1 MIIKNS
7 ISTSDFNEQLYKMIS
22 EENDDSDFEDDLCLI
37 TNQKLK
43 NNFIKLNCG
52 HKFNYESIFN
62 EVKNQKKYNQL
73 EVCHLKRNE
82 IKCPYCRTIQKG
94 LLPYCDNFP
103 KIKYINHPPVL
114 QCLPNSCIYAFL
126 SGKRKGEFCGKGCS
140 NKYCTAHKKIME
152 KREAKKLQKEQN
164 KLQKQEIK
172 LLKENI
178 KLKKEIE
185 KEKGIKDEKSKVINE
200 IIGKNTGAS
209 QICDDMLVK
218 IDEMLEKLK
227 VNAQKSNVKK
237 SKPINKS
244 PKTEWAENTCS
255 YIFKRGKNKGLQC
268 RCKKPFKYRRP
279 IQYKDCPRTPP

>member
-1 MIIKNS
+1 
-7 ISTSDFNEQLYKMIS
+7 
-22 EENDDSDFEDDLCLI
+22 
-37 TNQKLK
+37 
-43 NNFIKLNCG
+43 
-52 HKFNYESIFN
+52 
-62 EVKNQKKYNQL
+62 
-73 EVCHLKRNE
+73 
-82 IKCPYCRTIQKG
+82 
-94 LLPYCDNFP
+94 
-103 KIKYINHPPVL
+103 
-114 QCLPNSCIYAFL
+114 
-126 SGKRKGEFCGKGCS
+126 
-140 NKYCTAHKKIME
+140 ME

-268 RCKKPFKYRRP
+268 RCKKPFKYATDLTNPTFDPLAAARKPTTEEKSQIMRNAQKVQQIP
-279 IQYKDCPRTPP
+279 QSVSGLLYTKPCFRLFLTSSSLTSTYSKLLISSQYFNFWCENAL